1 MCLIGFRAASWRRVT
16 ALAAALLVVA
26 VACGDA
32 TVTARQRHLIH
43 DVSAALEATDDAAQH
58 LHDEVERRV
67 GDCMRRQGFDY
78 RPEVYTALPVN
89 ESSLQLDP
97 NIGYPRPPKLGSAAT
112 ERGGDGDDDPR
123 WYTALTGTRRV
134 SFDDANG
141 KRSGPANGCLA
152 DSQRAVYG
160 GKMGEW
166 SDVWTVVT
174 NSINGFSIVARR
186 DAAVASADRRW
197 ASCMGRA
204 GYRISSV
211 FSAEGAA
218 ASLAPDDSRQQAVAD
233 ASCRRETGI
242 VSAYRRA
249 YDAAVAEH
257 IGDTESA
264 LRRYLQLTQQA
275 ERQLGDGG

>member
-1 MCLIGFRAASWRRVT
+1 
-16 ALAAALLVVA
+16 
-26 VACGDA
+26 
-32 TVTARQRHLIH
+32 
-43 DVSAALEATDDAAQH
+43 
-58 LHDEVERRV
+58 
-67 GDCMRRQGFDY
+67 
-78 RPEVYTALPVN
+78 
-89 ESSLQLDP
+89 
-97 NIGYPRPPKLGSAAT
+97 
-112 ERGGDGDDDPR
+112 
-123 WYTALTGTRRV
+123 
-134 SFDDANG
+134 
-141 KRSGPANGCLA
+141 
-152 DSQRAVYG
+152 
-160 GKMGEW
+160 
-166 SDVWTVVT
+166 
-174 NSINGFSIVARR
+174 
-186 DAAVASADRRW
+186 
-197 ASCMGRA
+197 MGRA